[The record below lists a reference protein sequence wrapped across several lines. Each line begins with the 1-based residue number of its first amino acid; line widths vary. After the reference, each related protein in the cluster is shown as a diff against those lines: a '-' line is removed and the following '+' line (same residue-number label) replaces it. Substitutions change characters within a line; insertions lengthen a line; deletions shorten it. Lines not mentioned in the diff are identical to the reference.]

1 MHKTRTAAA
10 MAAALSL
17 AAVPVAE
24 AAPKQK
30 ASSPTVKV
38 MTRNIYLGGNIFL
51 PIASRSRAEFE
62 QKAGQ
67 LWTQVETTNFPR
79 RAKLLARE
87 IKRHKPDLI
96 GLQEVALWRRGPQGV
111 KDGSA
116 TPATQVVYDFKAT
129 LLRELKRAGLKY
141 RVGDTQRE
149 ADIEASIDRG
159 YDVRLTISDVILVKR
174 KKGLKIRKRSSA
186 NFTTKVSVPTP
197 GGTFTS
203 TRGWTAV
210 DMSLDKRRFRFL
222 NTHLEAALAATR
234 QGQAKELVASGG
246 AARKRGTVVV
256 VGDLNSDRD
265 GLDNGD
271 PIPYKTIAGAGY
283 KDTFDLAKAKARAF
297 SCCFNDPLIME
308 APPAPFDHRID
319 HILVKPRLRASK
331 YRVVGN
337 DPNNRAGK
345 LWPSDHGGA
354 VVSLR
359 LK

>member
-51 PIASRSRAEFE
+51 PIATHGRAPQFE
-62 QKAGQ
+62 QKAGE
-67 LWTQVETTNFPR
+67 LWDQVETTNFPR

-116 TPATQVVYDFKAT
+116 TPATQVVYDFKKT

-149 ADIEASIDRG
+149 ADIEASIDRRLRRAAH
-159 YDVRLTISDVILVKR
+159 DVRRDPR
-174 KKGLKIRKRSSA
+174 KAQEGPEDPQAQLGQLQDEGDASPLPAARSRARADGPPWTCRWTSA
-186 NFTTKVSVPTP
+186 
-197 GGTFTS
+197 
-203 TRGWTAV
+203 
-210 DMSLDKRRFRFL
+210 
-222 NTHLEAALAATR
+222 
-234 QGQAKELVASGG
+234 ASG
-246 AARKRGTVVV
+246 
-256 VGDLNSDRD
+256 S
-265 GLDNGD
+265 
-271 PIPYKTIAGAGY
+271 
-283 KDTFDLAKAKARAF
+283 
-297 SCCFNDPLIME
+297 
-308 APPAPFDHRID
+308 
-319 HILVKPRLRASK
+319 
-331 YRVVGN
+331 
-337 DPNNRAGK
+337 
-345 LWPSDHGGA
+345 
-354 VVSLR
+354 
-359 LK
+359 